1 MLPADAAPPSVGPDR
16 IEDALAVAALLAVD
30 GAALGG
36 VILRGAPDPAREAW
50 LQWLRSLLP
59 QAQPM
64 RRIPLGIDDT
74 ALLGGL
80 DLAATL
86 RLGRPVMQPGV
97 LAQGDGGL
105 LVLAMAERVSAEVA
119 ARLAQ
124 ALDTGE
130 IRLAREGL
138 QSCVA
143 ARVGLI
149 ALDEGVSEEEQ
160 TPRALQ
166 DRLAFRLDTAE
177 LRALPHK
184 ACSTSSSTCTCCS
197 RCCNSARSSADGAIS

>member
-36 VILRGAPDPAREAW
+36 VILRGVPDPAREAW

-130 IRLAREGL
+130 IRLARE
-138 QSCVA
+138 
-143 ARVGLI
+143 
-149 ALDEGVSEEEQ
+149 
-160 TPRALQ
+160 
-166 DRLAFRLDTAE
+166 
-177 LRALPHK
+177 
-184 ACSTSSSTCTCCS
+184 ACS
-197 RCCNSARSSADGAIS
+197 RVWLPGWA